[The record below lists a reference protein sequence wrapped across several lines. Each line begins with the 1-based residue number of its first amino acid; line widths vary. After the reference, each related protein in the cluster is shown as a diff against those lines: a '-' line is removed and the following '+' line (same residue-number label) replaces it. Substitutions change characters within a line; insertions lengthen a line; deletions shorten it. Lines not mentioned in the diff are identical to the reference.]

1 MASCDAQEAWQ
12 VHHQATRLDECRYAP
27 RLTFCKT
34 RLTRPLKTLSRASWK
49 PKSKTPPSFPLFQTI
64 IVRSACLSFSSKSA
78 YHLEEQTWLNHD
90 GSAPDD
96 VDSAEEV
103 RRLIQDLGDLRHTKI
118 RQGVA
123 DIKESV
129 AVRLRN
135 ISQLEVNAVRPF
147 FTQAM
152 DTFLQLS

>member
-1 MASCDAQEAWQ
+1 MLYLIVLC
-12 VHHQATRLDECRYAP
+12 HHC
-27 RLTFCKT
+27 
-34 RLTRPLKTLSRASWK
+34 
-49 PKSKTPPSFPLFQTI
+49 
-64 IVRSACLSFSSKSA
+64 
-78 YHLEEQTWLNHD
+78 
-90 GSAPDD
+90 SAPDD

-135 ISQLEVNAVRPF
+135 ISLLEVNAVRPF